1 MPLHELQK
9 EFNSNDYEEA
19 KHYLEWYNQILE
31 KWDGVSF
38 ISSDIDA
45 NKGFVPGEKVSFTA
59 KVNTN
64 GTAAE
69 HLGVFAVV
77 EYDGVSGNLKDPE
90 FVRLTYDKA
99 NDVFSSKYTLSRSGK
114 LKVGFLVT
122 PFHRFLKNPFELN
135 KAKWA

>member
-1 MPLHELQK
+1 MKFKAQ
-9 EFNSNDYEEA
+9 
-19 KHYLEWYNQILE
+19 
-31 KWDGVSF
+31 
-38 ISSDIDA
+38 
-45 NKGFVPGEKVSFTA
+45 
-59 KVNTN
+59 VNTN

-77 EYDGVSGNLKDPE
+77 EYDGESGSLKDPE
-90 FVRLTYDKA
+90 FIRLNQEKNSDM
-99 NDVFSSKYTLSRSGK
+99 FSASYTLTRSGK